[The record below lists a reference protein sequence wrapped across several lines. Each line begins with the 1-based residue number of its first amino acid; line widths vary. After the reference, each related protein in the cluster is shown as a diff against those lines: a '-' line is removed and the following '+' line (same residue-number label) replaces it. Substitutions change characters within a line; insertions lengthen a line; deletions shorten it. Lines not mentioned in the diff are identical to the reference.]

1 MCHVKLSACVSSA
14 AVLFSRRSGGY
25 RAAASLVSASPS
37 TAPLQFRINTGTEN
51 YTHSV
56 QQIRQKG
63 ITIPSMKKTEKDE
76 NLFLGSC
83 PASRGVQYPA
93 VVTVLLPN
101 DFKLAKNIYLCTSAR
116 NKRALLV
123 FAFIIRLLE
132 VRRWPAAQS
141 PLPKRYYSDWAKT
154 GGSLASDRPLSGN
167 DATSCSQ
174 LVGGN

>member
-1 MCHVKLSACVSSA
+1 MSSA

-101 DFKLAKNIYLCTSAR
+101 DFKLAKISIYAHPHGTRELCWFLF
-116 NKRALLV
+116 LLSV
-123 FAFIIRLLE
+123 CLKCSGDLQLRVRFPNVTTATEQRLADLSRLTVPCQE
-132 VRRWPAAQS
+132 MTQPHAA
-141 PLPKRYYSDWAKT
+141 
-154 GGSLASDRPLSGN
+154 N
-167 DATSCSQ
+167 
-174 LVGGN
+174 